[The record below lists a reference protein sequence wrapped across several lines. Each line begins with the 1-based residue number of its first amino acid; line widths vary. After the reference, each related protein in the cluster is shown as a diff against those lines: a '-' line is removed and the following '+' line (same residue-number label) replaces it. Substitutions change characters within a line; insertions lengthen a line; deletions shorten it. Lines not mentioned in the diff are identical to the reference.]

1 MERQDQLKVSILL
14 RHPSYK
20 LVFVKRKLT
29 LFFLGVVVVVVVV
42 VEKR

>member
-1 MERQDQLKVSILL
+1 MSILL

>member
-1 MERQDQLKVSILL
+1 MSILL
-14 RHPSYK
+14 RYPSYK

-42 VEKR
+42 VVEKR